1 MTDPMAGN
9 GKMTWQRWTWRESSP
24 KKLSQILENEQG
36 SGLMETI
43 GFAPD
48 NKSFLMAGRQAQG
61 TWNVAL
67 FAEADG
73 KLLASLDT
81 KSRVT
86 RHHFTSDGTRL
97 FLASA
102 AGQPA
107 RKDGKW
113 PDYGQIHLVTV
124 TA

>member
-1 MTDPMAGN
+1 
-9 GKMTWQRWTWRESSP
+9 
-24 KKLSQILENEQG
+24 
-36 SGLMETI
+36 METI

-86 RHHFTSDGTRL
+86 RHYFTSDGTQL